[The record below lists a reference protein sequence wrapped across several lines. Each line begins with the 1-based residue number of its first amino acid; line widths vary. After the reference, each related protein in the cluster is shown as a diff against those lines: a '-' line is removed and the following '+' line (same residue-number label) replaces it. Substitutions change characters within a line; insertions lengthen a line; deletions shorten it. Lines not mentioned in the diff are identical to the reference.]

1 MEEKIK
7 NILKESILVKEKLFK
22 ESIADIKSIAE
33 LCSKTIKNGGKII
46 FCGNGGSAADSQHLA
61 AELVVRFKKNRKSL
75 PAIALTTNT
84 SILTAIGNDF
94 GFDMVFARQLE
105 SQANKKDLLFAI
117 STSGKSKNIFEVI
130 KKAKEMG
137 VKAIAFTGEG
147 GKKFAKSCDLSFV
160 APSSDTARIQESHIC
175 VGHIICELIEET
187 LK

>member
-7 NILKESILVKEKLFK
+7 NILKESIAVKEKLLK

-33 LCSKTIKNGGKII
+33 LCSKTIQNGGKLI

-94 GFDMVFARQLE
+94 GFDMVFSRQLE
-105 SQANKKDLLFAI
+105 SQANKNDLLFAI
-117 STSGKSKNIFEVI
+117 STSGKSKNISEVV
-130 KKAKEMG
+130 KKAKEIGM
-137 VKAIAFTGEG
+137 KTIAFTGEN
-147 GKKFAKSCDLSFV
+147 GKEFARACHLSFI

-175 VGHIICELIEET
+175 VGHIICEIIEDT